1 MFTYVQLKNFK
12 SFKNVEIDLQ
22 SKKNVPKTLAIIYGV
37 NGSGKTTVAQAFYF
51 LRRTMQTMQTLQFD
65 NMLNEFLD
73 EKNNPP
79 EEIQLKTEMIF
90 KYLTT
95 KLSRNGLEKLIEEYK
110 MIDSAENLSLEY
122 HFEIDGGNGSYYI
135 EMDEN
140 SIVKERLEYKIGK
153 KRGCYFNI
161 EDDEI
166 WVNEK
171 IFESK
176 EFYDHIYRQARMYW
190 GRHTLLSILYFEMG
204 DKSDT
209 YINSNIS
216 MNLMKIMM
224 AFEKINYKIPRVSEG
239 ERLLLDEHNEILGNL
254 EGGTIEKRNEGMLD
268 KVEKLIDR
276 FFVSLFNDVV
286 GAYYKRTYTKGNIE
300 YALVLRKKIE
310 VYEYDIDFKLESN
323 GTKEILEVL
332 PYLVAAVSGSCVI
345 IDEYGIGVHDLL
357 AAKLLESIAPQ
368 VKGQLIITTHNT
380 MLMNSDS
387 EDVKIEPESLYFI
400 LNNKTFRKTVCCIT
414 EIEGRLHPNY
424 NYQKRYFTHER
435 YRYYLPEIRKNI
447 DLKEL
452 AELYQ

>member
-323 GTKEILEVL
+323 
-332 PYLVAAVSGSCVI
+332 
-345 IDEYGIGVHDLL
+345 
-357 AAKLLESIAPQ
+357 
-368 VKGQLIITTHNT
+368 
-380 MLMNSDS
+380 
-387 EDVKIEPESLYFI
+387 
-400 LNNKTFRKTVCCIT
+400 
-414 EIEGRLHPNY
+414 
-424 NYQKRYFTHER
+424 
-435 YRYYLPEIRKNI
+435 
-447 DLKEL
+447 
-452 AELYQ
+452 